1 MRGLKHRLPETRRG
15 LLVAVFVA
23 VALVLGGGGTP
34 SAVAEI
40 VVQLAFAGAMILWI
54 WWARDGAAEVRRI
67 PRMLL
72 ALAGIVIVLPVLQLI
87 PLPPSLWQA
96 FPGRDLMVDALAQV
110 DEAESWRALSVAPFA
125 TLAALLALISA
136 VGTML
141 AVSTLD
147 RKDQRFLIGLTA
159 VLALAGAALGV
170 VQMASGPGAF
180 RLYEI
185 SHDYWLTAFY
195 ANRNA
200 AVDFLLIGM
209 MALTVWLASVARR
222 RPLVPSDT
230 GIFLILQAFLLL
242 AVVLTGSRAGI
253 ALLPLVLLSQFAI
266 LRVAGVARKL
276 SNGIAVVGG
285 LVALFAAGA
294 LAFAGNA
301 RIGSVLARFD
311 ASGDTRFD
319 LWQDTLTAIGD
330 FWPIGS
336 GLGSFSRAFLPSE
349 RFAVIDETFPN
360 RAHNDYLEFLL
371 EAGLAGAAILFAAV
385 VLLAML
391 ARKAWQTSPDRR
403 PTTVFALGILMV
415 IGLHSLVDY
424 PLRTMA
430 LACLAG
436 VAAGLLGGLA
446 REEPDGRAMDG
457 KQ

>member
-1 MRGLKHRLPETRRG
+1 MRSLKHRLPGTRRG
-15 LLVAVFVA
+15 LLVSAFVV

-34 SAVAEI
+34 SAISEI
-40 VVQLAFAGAMILWI
+40 LVQLAFAVAVILWI
-54 WWARDGAAEVRRI
+54 WWADESAEVRRI

-96 FPGRDLMVDALAQV
+96 LPGRDLMVDALAQV
-110 DEAESWRALSVAPFA
+110 DEAESWRTLSVAPFA
-125 TLAALLALISA
+125 TLAALLAMIPA
-136 VGTML
+136 VGTMS

-147 RKDQRFLIGLTA
+147 RKDQRFLIA
-159 VLALAGAALGV
+159 AIAALALAGAALGV

-209 MALTVWLASVARR
+209 MALTVWVASVARR

-276 SNGIAVVGG
+276 SNSIAVVGG
-285 LVALFAAGA
+285 LVALVAASA

-301 RIGSVLARFD
+301 RIGAVLARFD
-311 ASGDTRFD
+311 ASGDARFD
-319 LWQDTLTAIGD
+319 LWQDTLTAIEN
-330 FWPIGS
+330 FWPVGS

-371 EAGLAGAAILFAAV
+371 EAGLAGAASLFAAV
-385 VLLAML
+385 VLLTML
-391 ARKAWQTSPDRR
+391 ARKAWQRSPDRR

-436 VAAGLLGGLA
+436 VAAGLLGGLT